1 MRSRTIPG
9 GGGTPIHVFETG
21 NSRGFPIL
29 FIHGF
34 SQCSLAWS
42 HQLHSDLAEDFR
54 LLAMDLRGHGQSGKP
69 LDGYDDSRA
78 WADDIHAV
86 IKSLRMHQPLLCCWS
101 YGFTLMDYLRHYG
114 DGDIGGMQLVGAIS
128 KLGSED
134 ALAVLTP
141 EVLQAVPGLF
151 ITDAAE
157 SARNLETFIR
167 MFFVK
172 PPAVEDLY
180 LMLGY
185 NTIVPPQV
193 RQALFS
199 RVVDNDEVLAKI
211 RKPLL
216 ITHGTEDAIV
226 KRSVVERHHA
236 LVPHA
241 AIDLM
246 QNAGHAPFWENSPAF
261 NKRLRAFAQSLH
273 QTAAA

>member
-1 MRSRTIPG
+1 MRSHTIPG

-21 NSRGFPIL
+21 NARGFPIL

-69 LDGYDDSRA
+69 NDGYGDSRA
-78 WADDIHAV
+78 WADDIDAV
-86 IKSLRMHQPLLCCWS
+86 IKSLRLQQPLLCCWS

-114 DGDIGGMQLVGAIS
+114 DGEIGGMHLVGAIS
-128 KLGSED
+128 KLGSAD
-134 ALAVLTP
+134 AMAVLTP

-151 ITDAAE
+151 VSDAMETA
-157 SARNLETFIR
+157 SNLQAFIGLC
-167 MFFVK
+167 FVK

-180 LMLGY
+180 FMLGY
-185 NTIVPPQV
+185 NMVVPPQV

-199 RVVDNDEVLAKI
+199 RAVDNDDVLAKI

-216 ITHGTEDAIV
+216 ITHGAKDAIV
-226 KRSVVERHHA
+226 KREVVDRHRA

-241 AIDLM
+241 EIDIM
-246 QNAGHAPFWENSPAF
+246 PDAGHAPFWENSPAF
-261 NKRLRAFAQSLH
+261 NQRLRAFAESL
-273 QTAAA
+273 QAG

>member
-1 MRSRTIPG
+1 MKSHTIAG

-21 NSRGFPIL
+21 DTSGFPIL

-34 SQCSLAWS
+34 SQGSLAWS
-42 HQLHSDLAEDFR
+42 RQLHSDLAEDFR

-69 LDGYDDSRA
+69 RDGYDDSKA
-78 WADDIHAV
+78 WADDIHAIV
-86 IKSLRMHQPLLCCWS
+86 DALQLKQPLLCCWS

-114 DGDIGGMQLVGAIS
+114 EAEIGGVHLVGTIT

-151 ITDAAE
+151 TTDAAE
-157 SARNLETFIR
+157 SARNLEAFIGLC
-167 MFFVK
+167 FAN

-185 NTIVPPQV
+185 NMVVPPHV

-199 RVVDNDEVLAKI
+199 RSVDNDDVLAKI
-211 RKPLL
+211 RKPVL
-216 ITHGTEDAIV
+216 ITHGAKDAIV
-226 KRSVVERHHA
+226 KPAVVDCHRA

-241 AIDLM
+241 EIDVM
-246 QNAGHAPFWENSPAF
+246 PNAGHAPFWEDAPAF
-261 NKRLRAFAQSLH
+261 NQRLRAFAHGLRR
-273 QTAAA
+273 TATT